1 MKTLKSFLVILFA
14 LTTFLFG
21 QEKVLESHK
30 LDKIDCQTCHKCKYP
45 TAKDPCLWP
54 CARFELMSTYK
65 FSDKYPDK
73 VTIDRLENIYEPVV
87 FSHGIHADMSNV
99 SGGCI
104 QCHHYSKDNEIHAC
118 SDCHERERLRDD
130 VSIPDLKGAYHQQC
144 MDCHREW
151 SHSTECTSCHALKNT
166 EGGFTKADTL
176 YTKHE
181 PLKTPKKIIY
191 ETDSEEG
198 KLVTFFHDQHNKVFN
213 FRCKDCHQNEVCVK
227 CHDVTKK
234 VQDVNAEHK
243 LVDLGE
249 KSMEESHSICSSCH
263 KVEDKCAVCHN
274 DKERKPFD
282 HIVSTGWALKRYH
295 ENLKCQTCH
304 GNKKMFKKLDSKCS
318 SCHEYWSSD
327 NFDHKVTGLILNED
341 HNELDCEDCHKESD
355 FSNPPT
361 CDDCHDEIS
370 FPSSKP
376 GKVIKIKK

>member
-1 MKTLKSFLVILFA
+1 MKTLKSFLVIMFA
-14 LTTFLFG
+14 LSTFLLG
-21 QEKVLESHK
+21 QEKVLESHR
-30 LDKIDCQTCHKCKYP
+30 LEKIDCQTCHKCKYP

-73 VTIDRLENIYEPVV
+73 VTIDRLEKIYEPVV
-87 FSHGIHADMSNV
+87 FSHGIHADMSHV

-104 QCHHYSKDNEIHAC
+104 QCHHYSSNNEIHAC
-118 SDCHERERLRDD
+118 SNCHEKERLRED

-151 SHSTECTSCHALKNT
+151 SHSTECTSCHALKNK
-166 EGGFTKADTL
+166 EGEFTKADTS

-181 PLKTPKKIIY
+181 PLKTPKKMIY

-213 FRCKDCHQNEVCVK
+213 FKCEDCHQNELCVK

-234 VQDVNAEHK
+234 VQDVNSEHK
-243 LVDLGE
+243 LVVLGE
-249 KSMEESHSICSSCH
+249 RSMEESHSICSSCH

-274 DKERKPFD
+274 NNERKPFE
-282 HIVSTGWALKRYH
+282 HFASTGWALKGYH

-318 SCHEYWSSD
+318 SCHEYWSSE

-355 FSNPPT
+355 FSKSPT

-370 FPSSKP
+370 FPSSRP
-376 GKVIKIKK
+376 GKMIKIK